1 MIVVEGKVQGSTNYI
16 SKVIELSVVAEVSG
30 GTLSNVL
37 VSIIVNT
44 PVSSLSLDLNLNFNS
59 AADVS
64 ILIAA
69 ELRLVGALTGVV

>member
-1 MIVVEGKVQGSTNYI
+1 M
-16 SKVIELSVVAEVSG
+16 IELSAVAVVSG

-44 PVSSLSLDLNLNFNS
+44 PVSSISLDLNLNFNS

-69 ELRLVGALTGVV
+69 ELGLVGALTGVV